1 MSAESLAL
9 LALALPSAGAVLIA
23 LTGKHPNLREGIT
36 LTTSTLLFLAVAWLT
51 AKFLAGARPD
61 VTLFEMLPGL
71 ALRFTLEP
79 LGMLFAGIATLLWP
93 LNSLYSIGYM
103 RGNREGHQT
112 RFYVC
117 FALAL
122 ASAVGVAFAGN
133 LVTLFVFYEVLTL
146 STYPLV
152 THQGTEEAMKAGR
165 TYLGLLLT
173 TSVGLLF
180 IAMGWTWLVA
190 GTVDF
195 APGGILAGK
204 MDGPALALL
213 LLLYVYG
220 IGKAAVMPVH
230 RWLPAAMVA
239 PTPVSAL
246 LHAVAVVKAGV
257 FTVVKVVLY
266 VFGLDLLAAQPATHW
281 LVYLAGITVIG
292 ASLVALRIVQQGGDL
307 KRLLAYSTVSQLSYI
322 ILAAGILVPISAVG
336 AAFHIAAHAFAKIT
350 LFFAAGAIYT
360 AAHKTQIRDL
370 DGIGR
375 RMPWTMAAFAVGAL
389 SMIGIPPTGGFV
401 SKWYMFQGAFEAHH
415 YAAAGVLMVS
425 TLLNAGY
432 FAPIVYAAFFR
443 APAPGSG
450 NPGPHGTPGHSE
462 GAGHGAGDA
471 ASRGRHDHNDGH
483 HHEHDHGRDRDRDRG
498 HPRGEGRN
506 HDDAPD
512 RGHREAPWPVVV
524 ATVATAALT
533 LLLFFFPGLPLTL
546 AGRLVDMTVGGTP

>member
-1 MSAESLAL
+1 MKAESLVL

-23 LTGKHPNLREGIT
+23 VTGRRPNLREAVT
-36 LTTSTLLFLAVAWLT
+36 LTTSTLLFLTVAWLT
-51 AKFLAGARPD
+51 AKVLGGARPD
-61 VTLFEMLPGL
+61 VTLLDMLPGV
-71 ALRFTLEP
+71 ALRFTVEP
-79 LGMLFAGIATLLWP
+79 LGVLFAGIATLLWP

-103 RGNREGHQT
+103 RGNREGRQT
-112 RFYVC
+112 RFYVY
-117 FALAL
+117 FGVAL

-152 THQGTEEAMKAGR
+152 THRGDAEAMKAGR
-165 TYLGLLLT
+165 TYLGLLLA

-180 IAMGWTWLVA
+180 IAIGWTWLVA

-204 MDGPALALL
+204 LDGPGLALL

-257 FTVVKVVLY
+257 FSVVKVVLY

-281 LVYLAGITVIG
+281 LVYVAGITVIG
-292 ASLVALRIVQQGGDL
+292 ASLVALRIMQQGSDL

-360 AAHKTQIRDL
+360 AAHKTQIREL

-401 SKWYMFQGAFEAHH
+401 SKWYIFQGAFQAHD
-415 YAAAGVLMVS
+415 YVAAGVLVVS

-443 APAPGSG
+443 APACEAG
-450 NPGPHGTPGHSE
+450 NPGSHGAPAHAGSGGHGVRDGGAGGTRDPHG
-462 GAGHGAGDA
+462 GHG
-471 ASRGRHDHNDGH
+471 
-483 HHEHDHGRDRDRDRG
+483 
-498 HPRGEGRN
+498 
-506 HDDAPD
+506 
-512 RGHREAPWPVVV
+512 EAPWPVVV
-524 ATVATAALT
+524 ATLATAALT

-546 AGRLVDMTVGGTP
+546 AGRLIGVTPEGTP

>member
-23 LTGKHPNLREGIT
+23 LTGRRPNLREAVT
-36 LTTSTLLFLAVAWLT
+36 LATSTLLFLAVAWLT

-61 VTLFEMLPGL
+61 VTLLEMLPGL
-71 ALRFTLEP
+71 ALRFALEP

-117 FALAL
+117 FAIAL
-122 ASAVGVAFAGN
+122 ASTVGVAFAGN

-152 THQGTEEAMKAGR
+152 THKGTEEAMKAGR

-173 TSVGLLF
+173 TSVGFLF
-180 IAMGWTWLVA
+180 VAMGWTWLVA
-190 GTVDF
+190 GTLDF

-204 MDGPALALL
+204 MEGPALALL

-281 LVYLAGITVIG
+281 LIYVAGVTVIG

-322 ILAAGILVPISAVG
+322 ILAAGILVPIAAVG

-360 AAHKTQIRDL
+360 AAHKTQIREL

-401 SKWYMFQGAFEAHH
+401 SKWYMFQGAFEGHQYVAT
-415 YAAAGVLMVS
+415 GVIVVS

-450 NPGPHGTPGHSE
+450 NPGPHSTPGHPE
-462 GAGHGAGDA
+462 GPGYGVGDA
-471 ASRGRHDHNDGH
+471 APRARRDYNDPYDHNH
-483 HHEHDHGRDRDRDRG
+483 ARDRG
-498 HPRGEGRN
+498 HPGGEGRN
-506 HDDAPD
+506 CDDA
-512 RGHREAPWPVVV
+512 REGGRREAPWPVVV

-546 AGRLVDMTVGGTP
+546 AGRLVGITLGGTP